1 MSIRSPR
8 PTRQNLSISSRR
20 TVSLESQKETRS
32 PIPATTSA
40 FDVPA
45 QSIKKIST
53 LEGHFVAASSEFVGS
68 LMFLFFSFAG
78 HLMITTQASD
88 RSIKNGGT
96 SSQQNIF
103 IALVYGFSLLVNSWA
118 FFRISGGLFNPAVT
132 FGMVVAGQLPTIRA
146 IFLFPAQLLGAIC
159 AAALVEGLFPGDVGV
174 VNTSLSG
181 GTTIVQ
187 GVFIEAFMTAEL
199 VFVVLMLAAEK
210 SKSTF
215 IAPIGIGLAL
225 FVAMMGGMST
235 SSLLDTW
242 TSMTNILQACIL
254 QVLHL
259 ILPVASVRLS
269 LLRHSSFI
277 TGFTGLGR
285 YLGLCS
291 LLCTIG
297 LSSTSTM
304 NRRILVRILLE
315 VILIVIKVMR
325 CTGAGGAR
333 IERGKKVF
341 SEVYKVSIARS
352 MESYHRRFRMYI

>member
-103 IALVYGFSLLVNSWA
+103 IALV
-118 FFRISGGLFNPAVT
+118 T

-225 FVAMMGGMST
+225 FVAMMGGVYFT
-235 SSLLDTW
+235 GASLNPAR
-242 TSMTNILQACIL
+242 SFGPA
-254 QVLHL
+254 
-259 ILPVASVRLS
+259 VASKTFIVYHWIYWIGPV
-269 LLRHSSFI
+269 LRALFAALYYRFVKYFNYEQANPGQDS
-277 TGFTGLGR
+277 
-285 YLGLCS
+285 
-291 LLCTIG
+291 
-297 LSSTSTM
+297 
-304 NRRILVRILLE
+304 
-315 VILIVIKVMR
+315 
-325 CTGAGGAR
+325 AGGD
-333 IERGKKVF
+333 F
-341 SEVYKVSIARS
+341 NS
-352 MESYHRRFRMYI
+352 H

>member
-225 FVAMMGGMST
+225 FVAMMGGVYFT
-235 SSLLDTW
+235 GASLNPAR
-242 TSMTNILQACIL
+242 SFGPA
-254 QVLHL
+254 
-259 ILPVASVRLS
+259 VASKT
-269 LLRHSSFI
+269 FI
-277 TGFTGLGR
+277 VYHWIYWIGPVLGALFAALYYR
-285 YLGLCS
+285 FVKYFNYEQANPGQDS
-291 LLCTIG
+291 
-297 LSSTSTM
+297 
-304 NRRILVRILLE
+304 
-315 VILIVIKVMR
+315 
-325 CTGAGGAR
+325 AGGD
-333 IERGKKVF
+333 F
-341 SEVYKVSIARS
+341 NS
-352 MESYHRRFRMYI
+352 H

>member
-8 PTRQNLSISSRR
+8 PTTQNLSISSRR
-20 TVSLESQKETRS
+20 TASLESQKEPRS
-32 PIPATTSA
+32 PMPRTASA

-53 LEGHFVAASSEFVGS
+53 LEGHIVAASSEFVGS
-68 LMFLFFSFAG
+68 FMFLFFSFSG

-88 RSIKNGGT
+88 RSLQNGGT

-159 AAALVEGLFPGDVGV
+159 AAALVEALFPGDVGV

-187 GVFIEAFMTAEL
+187 SVFIEAFMTAEL

-210 SKSTF
+210 SKSTY

-225 FVAMMGGMST
+225 FVAMMGGVYFT
-235 SSLLDTW
+235 GASLNPAR
-242 TSMTNILQACIL
+242 SFGPA
-254 QVLHL
+254 
-259 ILPVASVRLS
+259 VASRT
-269 LLRHSSFI
+269 FI
-277 TGFTGLGR
+277 VYHWIYWIGPILGALFAALYYR
-285 YLGLCS
+285 FVKYFNYEQANPGQDS
-291 LLCTIG
+291 
-297 LSSTSTM
+297 
-304 NRRILVRILLE
+304 
-315 VILIVIKVMR
+315 
-325 CTGAGGAR
+325 AGGD
-333 IERGKKVF
+333 F
-341 SEVYKVSIARS
+341 NS
-352 MESYHRRFRMYI
+352 H